1 MKIQR
6 ALISTYKKDGI
17 VAFGRRLREQGVEI
31 LSSGGT
37 ARLLASEGVAVTPVD
52 EVTGFPEMLDGRVK
66 TLHPR
71 IHGGILAR
79 RDLDS
84 HQTQLRDHGIRPIDL
99 VVVNLYPFEETVHK
113 AGVQDAE
120 VIEMID
126 IGGPSMIRSA
136 AKNHAHV
143 GVVVDPTDYGTVLA
157 EIESSGGLSSETCRR
172 LAGKAFRHTCEYDG
186 AIHHYLDRQP
196 GAASGDATASE
207 AAPPEQLVLR
217 LERAQVLRY
226 GENPHQRAAFY
237 HDAGDV
243 SGTLA
248 AAEVL
253 QGKELSFNNL
263 LDLDAALAL
272 VREFSQPA
280 AAIIKHSNPC
290 GVAVADRL
298 AEAYGLALETDPVS
312 AFGSIVALNREADGE
327 TVERMLKGF
336 VEAVVAPSYS
346 GEALD
351 QLSRKKN
358 LRVLRL
364 DVGSEAGGDPWEFR
378 RIRGGFLVQDWDHE
392 PAGQEW
398 KVVTRRK
405 PSAAEERA
413 LEFAWKVATHVKSN
427 AIVFTSHEKTLGI
440 GAGQMSRVDSVV
452 LARRKAQSTLEGSVL
467 ASDAFFPFRDGVD
480 AAAEAGATAVI
491 QPGGSIRDEEVV
503 AAADEHDIAMVFTG
517 NRHFRH

>member
-6 ALISTYKKDGI
+6 ALISAYRKEGI
-17 VAFGRRLREQGVEI
+17 VELGQRLHEQGVEI

-37 ARLLASEGVAVTPVD
+37 ARLLASEGIPVIPVD
-52 EVTGFPEMLDGRVK
+52 EFTGFPEMLDGRVK
-66 TLHPR
+66 TLHPK

-84 HQTQLRDHGIRPIDL
+84 HQAQMREHGIRPIDL
-99 VVVNLYPFEETVHK
+99 VVVNLYPFQET
-113 AGVQDAE
+113 AARSGVTDAE

-136 AKNHAHV
+136 AKNHTHV
-143 GVVVDPTDYGTVLA
+143 AVVVDPGDYETVLS
-157 EIESSGGLSSETCRR
+157 EMESDEGLSQETRRR
-172 LAGKAFRHTCEYDG
+172 LAAKAFALTHAYDG
-186 AIHHYLDRQP
+186 AIHGYL
-196 GAASGDATASE
+196 TAGPVAE
-207 AAPPEQLVLR
+207 TEDAPPVRIQMD

-237 HDAGDV
+237 HEPGDP

-272 VREFSQPA
+272 VREFSEPA
-280 AAIIKHSNPC
+280 AVIIKHSNPC
-290 GVAVADRL
+290 GTAVGDTL
-298 AEAYGLALETDPVS
+298 AQAYGRALETDPVS
-312 AFGSIVALNREADGE
+312 AFGSIVALNREADRE
-327 TVERMLKGF
+327 TVAGMLKGF

-346 GEALD
+346 GEALEL
-351 QLSRKKN
+351 LSRKKN

-364 DVGSEAGGDPWEFR
+364 DVASENRGGPWEFR
-378 RIRGGFLVQDWDHE
+378 RIHGGFLVQDWDRE
-392 PAGQEW
+392 PEDSPW
-398 KVVTRRK
+398 KVVTRRS
-405 PSAAEERA
+405 PGQAEERA
-413 LEFAWKVATHVKSN
+413 LAFAWKVASHVKSN
-427 AIVFTSHEKTLGI
+427 AIVFTGQDRTLGI

-452 LARRKAQSTLEGSVL
+452 LARRKARGSLEGSVV

-491 QPGGSIRDEEVV
+491 QPGGSMRDEEVIT
-503 AAADEHDIAMVFTG
+503 AADAHGRAMVLTG
-517 NRHFRH
+517 CRHFRH